1 METKSSSLVE
11 HFTAGVTPIQNI
23 LTAENLVVIL
33 YKIYIFTVC
42 LTLELLKLLL

>member
-1 METKSSSLVE
+1 MKTKSSSLVE
-11 HFTAGVTPIQNI
+11 HSTAGVTPIQNI

-42 LTLELLKLLL
+42 LTFELLKLLL